1 MVILAFVLFLL
12 TETIHLEELLCIA
25 VVVAV
30 NAGILAVIMQVPLA
44 QIVRRDRL
52 VKVLPLVV
60 HCGDGCYYFNL
71 EGRLTFLDY
80 YGSLSLYKFLFLGFG
95 SVGDFHDGSAVVAGS

>member
-1 MVILAFVLFLL
+1 MVILVFVLFLL

-71 EGRLTFLDY
+71 EGRLTFLNWY
-80 YGSLSLYKFLFLGFG
+80 SSSLHKFLFLGFG